1 MPCLEGLFTSFCR
14 SILGTLRVISE
25 TPLFG
30 REASHMH
37 NAFLL
42 YMPPGNAQ
50 AMVHYQDT
58 IKHKVSIHRL
68 SKFISPQLR
77 AKLISVFGGN
87 PIAVWGSEAGP
98 RNRSAFERMGE
109 GDDVL
114 IVEGATVRLL
124 GKIAAKVE
132 SASLSQELWKPL
144 SGEGDIT
151 WRLIYFIANTRE
163 LDIPFTEFCRLLGYD
178 PSYRLRGFTTIA
190 ADKLEQFYARYDDL
204 YSVLVRLQQGETV
217 SQRPSPAGEAMVA
230 EVLDIAEIQPE
241 HLEEVL
247 RSDLVSDHVKMQYK
261 LALLG
266 LKAGERVWVPV
277 ADQTKLKRTYD
288 FTSFDSEFTAGI
300 DLPHSYVE
308 NIDVVWKQEFRIGA
322 AYEIENSTAIYSG
335 LLRFA
340 DLNILAPNT
349 IYPMF
354 IVAPA
359 SKKNRLREQLLRPT
373 FRRLELNGKVRFLS
387 YENIEEIDRFFST
400 SEAGLSVDLI
410 VGKSEKVA

>member
-1 MPCLEGLFTSFCR
+1 
-14 SILGTLRVISE
+14 
-25 TPLFG
+25 
-30 REASHMH
+30 MH

-58 IKHKVSIHRL
+58 IKNKVSLHRL
-68 SKFISPQLR
+68 SQFISPQLR
-77 AKLISVFGGN
+77 AKLISVFGAN
-87 PIAVWGSEAGP
+87 AIAVWGSEAGP

-114 IVEGATVRLL
+114 IVEGSTVRLL

-132 SASLSQELWKPL
+132 SASLSRELWKPL
-144 SGEGDIT
+144 RGEGDNT
-151 WRLIYFIANTRE
+151 WELIYFIANTRE

-178 PSYRLRGFTTIA
+178 PSYRLRGFATIA
-190 ADKLEQFYARYDDL
+190 SDKLKQFYAKYDDL
-204 YSVLVRLQQGETV
+204 YSVLVKLQKGEPV
-217 SQRPSPAGEAMVA
+217 AQMPPGSQAA
-230 EVLDIAEIQPE
+230 EVAAAQAQDVAEIQSE
-241 HLEEVL
+241 DLEEVL

-266 LKAGERVWVPV
+266 LKAGERVWVPT
-277 ADQTKLKRTYD
+277 ADQARLKRTYD
-288 FTSFDSEFTAGI
+288 FTSFDPEFTAGI

-359 SKKNRLREQLLRPT
+359 SRKNQLREQLRRPA
-373 FRRLELNGKVRFLS
+373 FRRLELNRKVRFLS
-387 YENIEEIDRFFST
+387 YERIEEIDKFFST
-400 SEAGLSVDLI
+400 ADSGLSVDLI